1 MVEVAIRALA
11 EDRTPT
17 FDLLFHDELPEPL
30 PSSSFLTSH
39 EEKEVDDDVDSDAGG
54 RRAAAAV
61 RGGESD
67 DWVLS

>member
-17 FDLLFHDELPEPL
+17 FDLLFHDELPE

-61 RGGESD
+61 RGGESE